1 VSASSPASGG
11 RPVRHVEMPAS
22 LAGRLRVRR
31 FTIARRVVQFGVLL
45 AFFGTLH
52 WGWTALSQPLLA
64 GNLSAAELAGIL
76 PLADPFAVLQMLVGR
91 HALATEVLLGA
102 ALTLGVY
109 ALLGGRV
116 FCAWICPMNVVADA
130 AFWLRGK
137 LALGA
142 GDDPVRLP
150 APTRYLILALVLVLS
165 AASGLMAFEAF
176 SPIAMLHRELLYG
189 MGLGLTGALGIFLL
203 DALVLRHGWCGSL
216 CPLGAF
222 WSVVGRAAQVRVA
235 FDDASCT
242 RCGDCVKLC
251 PEPRVLHF
259 GQAAAAGMIASGEC
273 TNCGRCIAICPESS
287 LRFDLR
293 ARIRGASKRSSAQE
307 STPGGTT

>member
-1 VSASSPASGG
+1 LSASASAPGG
-11 RPVRHVEMPAS
+11 RPVRHFEMPAS
-22 LAGRLRVRR
+22 LAGKLRVRR
-31 FTIARRVVQFGVLL
+31 FTIARRAVQFGVLL

-52 WGWTALSQPLLA
+52 WGWTALAQPLLA
-64 GNLSAAELAGIL
+64 GNLSAAKLAGAL

-102 ALTLGVY
+102 VLTLGAY

-116 FCAWICPMNVVADA
+116 FCAWVCPMNVVTDA
-130 AFWLRGK
+130 AFWLRGR
-137 LALGA
+137 LGPGA
-142 GDDPVRLP
+142 GADLVRL
-150 APTRYLILALVLVLS
+150 ASQTRYVILALALALS
-165 AASGLMAFEAF
+165 AVSGLLAFEAF

-189 MGLGLTGALGIFLL
+189 VGLGLTGALGVFLL
-203 DALVLRHGWCGSL
+203 DALVLRHGWCGHL

-222 WSVVGRAAQVRVA
+222 WAIVGRTARVRVA

-259 GQAAAAGMIASGEC
+259 GHAAATGMIASGEC

-293 ARIRGASKRSSAQE
+293 ARIRGAARRGPENE
-307 STPGGTT
+307 STPGGPT